1 MSNKENDMSHPTRRT
16 MLIAAG
22 ASLLAAPAFA
32 AFPERPIKLVVPY
45 GGGGMGSAFGAMVA
59 EVLASELKAQAFADY
74 KPGANAAIGT
84 ELVAKAPPDGYT
96 LLMATTSSMA
106 INPAFYPELKYDSV
120 KDFTPVGIVWISR
133 NVLYASKAKTVKELV
148 EMGKKKPLTYG
159 SAGAGTLAH
168 LSSEMLVR
176 DAGIKAVHLPFKGQ
190 GAVMSEVAS
199 GRLDFAFTDPT
210 GMGMATSGRVNALAV
225 TGKDRLKSAPNVPTM
240 AEAGYPNVGT
250 ASWIAI
256 FAPANTPKDVV
267 EKISHALSNGFSSD
281 AIKTK
286 VAATGAEVAPDMSPQ
301 TLDKELKTELAR
313 WKKFQQDT
321 KITIG
326 Q

>member
-1 MSNKENDMSHPTRRT
+1 MSHPTRRT
-16 MLIAAG
+16 ILIAAG
-22 ASLLAAPAFA
+22 ASVLAGPALA

-45 GGGGMGSAFGAMVA
+45 GGGGMGSVFGAMVPEA
-59 EVLASELKAQAFADY
+59 LSSQLKAQAYADY

-84 ELVAKAPPDGYT
+84 ELVAKAAPDGYT

-106 INPAFYPELKYDSV
+106 INPAFYPDLKYDPL

-148 EMGKKKPLTYG
+148 ELGKTKSLTYG

-168 LSSEMLVR
+168 LSSEMLLR
-176 DAGIKAVHLPFKGQ
+176 DAGIKGVHLPFKGQ
-190 GAVMSEVAS
+190 GPVMTELAS

-210 GMGMATSGRVNALAV
+210 GLGMATSGRVNALAV
-225 TGKDRLKSAPNVPTM
+225 TGKERLKSAPNIPTM

-256 FAPANTPKDVV
+256 FAPAGTPKDVV
-267 EKISHALSNGFSSD
+267 ERISNALSKGFASD
-281 AIKTK
+281 AVRAK
-286 VAATGAEVAPDMSPQ
+286 VAAAGSEVAPDMSPQ
-301 TLDKELKTELAR
+301 TLDKELRIELAR